1 MQLFLV
7 HHADAVSPI
16 VDAERPLSTEGR
28 RQAETLAAAARDAGV
43 APAIVWHSGKRRSR
57 ETAEIFWRTC
67 NPLASFHMTRGLR
80 PEDKPDWI
88 RDCLHG
94 ESADVMVVGHMPN
107 LPALLHALVGDAAF
121 PPHGLVW
128 LERADDG
135 RYVERRRW
143 TGQLS

>member
-28 RQAETLAAAARDAGV
+28 RQAEHLAAAARDAGV
-43 APAIVWHSGKRRSR
+43 KPEIVWHSGKRRTR

-80 PEDKPDWI
+80 PEESPNWI
-88 RDCLHG
+88 RDCLRG
-94 ESADVMVVGHMPN
+94 ESGSVLIVGHMPN
-107 LPALLHALVGDAAF
+107 LPALLYELTGNAAF
-121 PPHGLVW
+121 PQHGLVW
-128 LERADDG
+128 LERGEDG

-143 TGQLS
+143 SAQLS